1 MPQYNLIDQDN
12 IALGDCKLLLPVSNA
27 NNPLQNMGKL
37 ENVNLTVEGTTVE
50 LKTQMPEFTLKRY
63 LMGQRAIISADSLEP
78 LADSNMPLLT
88 GGAQTDLSVW
98 AGVALQTAYDK
109 DADDSM
115 VLTGDVSANI
125 SAGDY
130 LKITEGA
137 NIEYFTAAKVTVS
150 TNTTVALALY
160 DRLLNDYTT
169 SAVVSKIAGKQT
181 GFGKFANLSGS
192 MGILVFEE
200 FQPQSGGTRKVM
212 QLYLHNLALPH
223 SFELALASGEWI
235 RTPVE
240 FEALADPTKANGA
253 LLGYFRVF
261 DAAV

>member
-1 MPQYNLIDQDN
+1 MGQYNIIDQAN
-12 IALGDCKLLLPVSNA
+12 IVLGDCKLLLPVSNVS
-27 NNPLQNMGKL
+27 NPLQNFGKL
-37 ENVNLTVEGTTVE
+37 ENVNLTVEGTKVE
-50 LKTQMPEFTLKRY
+50 LETQMPKFTLKSY

-78 LADSNMPLLT
+78 LADENMPLLT
-88 GGAQTDLSVW
+88 GGTQTDLNTW
-98 AGVALQTAYDK
+98 AGVVLQTAYDK
-109 DADDSM
+109 DAHDVM
-115 VLTGDVSANI
+115 VLTGDVSSNI
-125 SAGDY
+125 AAGDY
-130 LKITEGA
+130 LKITEGS

-150 TNTTVALALY
+150 TNTTVALPLM
-160 DRLLNDYTT
+160 DRLLNDYTVAAT
-169 SAVVSKIAGKQT
+169 VSKIAGKQT
-181 GFGKFANLSGS
+181 SFGKFANLSGT
-192 MGILVFEE
+192 MGVLVFEE

-212 QLYLHNLALPH
+212 QLYLHKLALPH